1 MDVGPNFQS
10 RFSSYWNFYAT
21 VTLSNRY
28 FADKSTPEIL
38 LSMLTKREFTQ
49 RLRRWQ
55 RERKKRNRFRQAKQ
69 QLCTC
74 ITFFCTFFC
83 LRCATATWNCLISR
97 FVEDGNKRQHLSF
110 SFPELWCSP
119 LEFNSKKLCQR
130 LTNLTRWNK
139 CDQVWSNANSLCKWR
154 FRSRRRCGCINS
166 LIFPKRWALWV
177 VSEMID
183 VCKSFAL
190 RTMEEWFWWQ
200 RNEGN
205 KINEWKFYLPNFVAW
220 LDLAYCLFVQFEHYA
235 NIAN

>member
-21 VTLSNRY
+21 VTWSNRY
-28 FADKSTPEIL
+28 FADKSTPEIM

-49 RLRRWQ
+49 RRRRQ
-55 RERKKRNRFRQAKQ
+55 QGERQKSNWFRQAKQ

-74 ITFFCTFFC
+74 ITFFCTFLC
-83 LRCATATWNCLISR
+83 RRCTTPTRNCLISR
-97 FVEDGNKRQHLSF
+97 FVEDGNKKQHLSF

-119 LEFNSKKLCQR
+119 LEFNCKKLCQH

-139 CDQVWSNANSLCKWR
+139 CDQVWGNANSLCKWR
-154 FRSRRRCGCINS
+154 FRSRSRSRRRRRCINS

-200 RNEGN
+200 RNEGS
-205 KINEWKFYLPNFVAW
+205 KIKEWKFYPAPEFR
-220 LDLAYCLFVQFEHYA
+220 CLIGLGVLSFC
-235 NIAN
+235 